1 MGDADG
7 LIEGAALVVA
17 ALDWLGT
24 LLAEGEGVAVHA
36 ARTRIKATGAE
47 SAVRLVMSGT
57 VAHQG
62 TVARGTI
69 HLEE

>member
-1 MGDADG
+1 
-7 LIEGAALVVA
+7 VA

>member
-17 ALDWLGT
+17 ALDGLGT
-24 LLAEGEGVAVHA
+24 LLAEGEGVAVQA
-36 ARTRIKATGAE
+36 ARTRIKATGAK
-47 SAVRLVMSGT
+47 SAVRRVMSGT
-57 VAHQG
+57 VAHQA

-69 HLEE
+69 HLHE

>member
-1 MGDADG
+1 M
-7 LIEGAALVVA
+7 A
-17 ALDWLGT
+17 ALDGLGT
-24 LLAEGEGVAVHA
+24 LLAEGEGAAVHA
-36 ARTRIKATGAE
+36 ARTRIMVTEAE